1 MAERNERGH
10 FLPGNQVASK
20 KPSAVEMQMRREDRR
35 VIIGLIRKLAF
46 MSVSDL
52 KIHAKE
58 SHDISVIEGMMITH
72 FVQSLTKGDLNYL
85 KLILNYLGIVEIK
98 AMAIQEVDKMQDP
111 EDDEIKELNLSK
123 EEKIW
128 MLDKYREIIESE

>member
-10 FLPGNQVASK
+10 FLPGNKVASK
-20 KPSAVEMQMRREDRR
+20 KLSKIELQLRREDRKF
-35 VIIGLIRKLAF
+35 IIGLIRKLAF
-46 MSVSDL
+46 MSIHDL
-52 KIHAKE
+52 KKIDD
-58 SHDISVIEGMMITH
+58 SNMSVIEGLLVKH
-72 FVQSLTKGDLNYL
+72 FVISLTKGDLNYL

-98 AMAIQEVDKMQDP
+98 AMALQEVDKLQNP

-123 EEKIW
+123 EEKMW